1 MDIQSSS
8 TILIVDDSAV
18 STTLLSN
25 FFTMNDFKVLVERSG
40 EEALQFMNSTSSK
53 PDLILLDVMM
63 PGISGFETCKQLKAN
78 SKTQEIPIIF
88 MTSLS
93 DTGDK
98 IKAFELGAVDYVTK
112 PFQQEEVLARINT
125 HLILCR
131 LQQQLIAKNA
141 ELEAQHTLA
150 LQLNAQLQHQN
161 KELET
166 QYRLTQ
172 ELNLKLQKEIRE
184 RKKAEQELENAKL
197 ELSIFGNFSKMSAQ

>member
-1 MDIQSSS
+1 MQSSP

-18 STTLLSN
+18 STTVLSH
-25 FFTMNDFKVLVERSG
+25 FLTLNDFKVLVERSG
-40 EEALQFMNSTSSK
+40 DEALQFMNSASSK

-63 PGISGFETCKQLKAN
+63 PGISGFETCKELKKN
-78 SKTQEIPIIF
+78 TKTQEIPIIF
-88 MTSLS
+88 MTALS

-125 HLILCR
+125 HLTLCR
-131 LQQQLIAKNA
+131 LQQQLVTKNA
-141 ELEAQHTLA
+141 ELKTQHTLA
-150 LQLNAQLQHQN
+150 LQLNTQLQHQN

-172 ELNLKLQKEIRE
+172 ELNLKLQQEISE
-184 RKKAEQELENAKL
+184 RQKAEQELENAKL
-197 ELSIFGNFSKMSAQ
+197 ELSIFGNFSKMSI